1 MQQDRTCWFSH
12 TLQGMRAA
20 MLSSCLVM
28 IRTFIFFHE
37 LLFVYIF
44 AGTLVLFI
52 IIEFASIP
60 GF

>member
-1 MQQDRTCWFSH
+1 
-12 TLQGMRAA
+12 
-20 MLSSCLVM
+20 M